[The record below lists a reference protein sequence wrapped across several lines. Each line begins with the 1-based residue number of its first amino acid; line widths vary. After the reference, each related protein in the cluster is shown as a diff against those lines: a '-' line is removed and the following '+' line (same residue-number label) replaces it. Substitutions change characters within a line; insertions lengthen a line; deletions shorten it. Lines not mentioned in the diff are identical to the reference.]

1 VFINVKEQEND
12 IIKYSSYKVIKRY
25 EEKTNTSP
33 WGIYFNKSISLIHN
47 NLKIHGIDMEL
58 PHCWYRWDDEV
69 VRQNMPH
76 ELKWDHEES
85 QYTKVKWVGDAPNLP
100 ESEIRKIID
109 NTVSYVL
116 EKYSNKDA
124 LPEFIDLIYENA
136 PFEFQRK
143 YRFVRE
149 FFFLT
154 KNESLGV
161 SDPFKE
167 VLLPQISDS
176 LDHFPKDNQFQTIRE
191 FIPAFKKFVEYS
203 VNSFRKDY
211 SELEE
216 VSEEFWFW
224 FSYFLRLH
232 KDAHENV
239 NQETILLW
247 REKLSA
253 ETEIFYKNF
262 KNHVLSLSKYN
273 KDVRNDELLGQ
284 FLKEAESEE
293 SEDELIFAEFNE
305 TVKDLEAFLNENKF
319 QAKSFS

>member
-1 VFINVKEQEND
+1 MNSGRASLLEYFSRTYETVLS
-12 IIKYSSYKVIKRY
+12 II
-25 EEKTNTSP
+25 
-33 WGIYFNKSISLIHN
+33 
-47 NLKIHGIDMEL
+47 
-58 PHCWYRWDDEV
+58 
-69 VRQNMPH
+69 
-76 ELKWDHEES
+76 
-85 QYTKVKWVGDAPNLP
+85 
-100 ESEIRKIID
+100 
-109 NTVSYVL
+109 
-116 EKYSNKDA
+116 
-124 LPEFIDLIYENA
+124 
-136 PFEFQRK
+136 
-143 YRFVRE
+143 
-149 FFFLT
+149 FL
-154 KNESLGV
+154 
-161 SDPFKE
+161 
-167 VLLPQISDS
+167 ISDS
-176 LDHFPKDNQFQTIRE
+176 G
-191 FIPAFKKFVEYS
+191 KFGEYS